1 MFGAPMTLPEPAPP
15 ARPFLLRPGVQAALA
30 AALAL
35 AVYLRTLAPTVMW
48 YDMGEFATASYV
60 LGVAHNTGYPL
71 LLLLGKLFTFLPVG
85 DVAYRVNLMSAVFG
99 ALTVLCTYLLV
110 FDLTGRRSPAAV
122 AALALAFSSTL
133 WSNATWAT
141 SYDLN
146 AFLTAWLLLLAV
158 RWLRQSKTGYLRAA
172 ALILGLGLGN
182 HRLILVVAPALAYL
196 LWAAHR
202 RGTLTVGWRGFGQMA
217 ALFALG
223 FAVNLYLPL
232 RAAQSPPVNWGDP
245 STLDRFLTMLT
256 TGYARAFVNPL
267 GSLGQL
273 EFLARV
279 LTAFPAYEFTAAG
292 LILAG
297 VGAWALRRTHQQFLI
312 ASLLVVV
319 FDMLVISVYGVHN
332 IFNYFQPIYLILAVW
347 LGAGAARILDAAGA
361 GLSSLTGLN
370 LLTAARRTALTT
382 ALLLTLPLFLLSRSF
397 NRLDR
402 GGHRDARDFAA
413 YMLAQAEP
421 GSVVLADFWSWAP
434 MRYLQVVEGRGLQAE
449 VSNALSVPGLDQEA
463 LLDELQ
469 RAGLTTYLA
478 IGTADSPRLRIGSHR
493 LQLLAPNVIHYYPT
507 WQVPLPRFKDLLVP
521 RGAVLR
527 ALSGPADL
535 AVPEVPQADRLSYRF
550 AGPLEL
556 AGFHLDQL
564 RLRNGEPFT
573 ASYYWRLSEA
583 TVVDYWV
590 DLLFTDAEGNV
601 ATREGLPIW
610 LHSHW
615 LGGGALPTSEW
626 AAGSLMRE
634 QYDGLVP
641 RSVAPG
647 TYYLRAFLYEDDQ
660 RAAPA
665 ILLGTERPDLGA
677 LLAVVEVEPG
687 PP

>member
-1 MFGAPMTLPEPAPP
+1 MFGAPMTLPEPALPNRL
-15 ARPFLLRPGVQAALA
+15 AWLLRPGLQAALA

-71 LLLLGKLFTFLPVG
+71 LLLLGKLFSFLPVG
-85 DVAYRVNLMSAVFG
+85 DVAYRVNMMSAVFG
-99 ALTVLCTYLLV
+99 ALTVLCAYLLV

-122 AALALAFSSTL
+122 GALALAFSSTL

-158 RWLRQSKTGYLRAA
+158 RWRRQPKTGYLRAA
-172 ALILGLGLGN
+172 ALLLGLGLGN
-182 HRLILVVAPALAYL
+182 HRLILVAAPAWAYL

-202 RGTLTVGWRGFGQMA
+202 RKVGWRGFGQMA

-223 FAVNLYLPL
+223 FSVNLYLPL

-347 LGAGAARILDAAGA
+347 LGTGVARILDAAGA
-361 GLSSLTGLN
+361 GLASLTGLN

-402 GGHRDARDFAA
+402 SGHRDARDFAA
-413 YMLAQAEP
+413 YMLARAEP

-449 VSNALSVPGLDQEA
+449 ASNALSVPGLDQEA

-556 AGFHLDQL
+556 AGFHLDRL

-583 TVVDYWV
+583 TAVDYWV

-615 LGGGALPTSEW
+615 LGGGASPTSEW
-626 AAGSLMRE
+626 AAGSLMLE

-660 RAAPA
+660 RARSA
-665 ILLGTERPDLGA
+665 LLQGTDRPDLGA

-687 PP
+687 AP